1 MVKYKKFLSLGLE
14 LTGGATICY
23 SLYLYLSL
31 AACLMAA
38 GVMAVIVGI
47 AVENSK

>member
-38 GVMAVIVGI
+38 GIMAVAVGI
-47 AVENSK
+47 AVENDR

>member
-14 LTGGATICY
+14 LIGGSAICY
-23 SLYLYLSL
+23 ALYLYFSL
-31 AACLMAA
+31 AACMLSA